1 MTGTDDPGSIAAVVA
16 AAAARHPDVVGLSSG
31 AFRTISTPVRG
42 GTVSGVAVRPTAV
55 EVGLVTRFGRPI
67 PDIVAEVRD
76 GLAPLTGGRVVHV
89 FVEDVVAGLGGGAPT
104 GG

>member
-1 MTGTDDPGSIAAVVA
+1 MTGADEPEERAAA
-16 AAAARHPDVVGLSSG
+16 LAEAAARHPDVVGLSSG
-31 AFRTISTPVRG
+31 AFGTISTPVRG

-76 GLAPLTGGRVVHV
+76 GLAPLAGGRVVHV
-89 FVEDVVAGLGGGAPT
+89 FVEDVIAGLGGGAPT